1 MIFIKKEFREFL
13 MWYCENQPRGT
24 ILKRKL
30 DKFSQTEVE
39 ELKDVLKHTFN
50 FFIEDLEQYQRGFI
64 RSNITK
70 GRSAT
75 NTFVPKDTYK
85 RRS

>member
-1 MIFIKKEFREFL
+1 MIYIKKEFREFL

-39 ELKDVLKHTFN
+39 ELREKVKQLTEENKQLKLQNEYLRAISNKDEHTKH
-50 FFIEDLEQYQRGFI
+50 
-64 RSNITK
+64 
-70 GRSAT
+70 
-75 NTFVPKDTYK
+75 
-85 RRS
+85 

>member
-39 ELKDVLKHTFN
+39 ELKVELRRIKAHLKTMVFLCS
-50 FFIEDLEQYQRGFI
+50 D
-64 RSNITK
+64 
-70 GRSAT
+70 A
-75 NTFVPKDTYK
+75 
-85 RRS
+85 